1 MSKNVRISVAAIVI
15 LGAVSYSKWQAKHDD
30 ATSPEKTSIRGQFS
44 VPMSATSFK
53 LGQFDFKQCELE
65 QRNSGAT
72 TAAFC
77 APFEVPENHAA
88 PEGRKISL
96 NLALIRSREA
106 ADDDFIV
113 YLAGGPGQA
122 AIDTWPQM
130 AGSLDSARKRRNVIL
145 LDQRGTG
152 GSNALNCTSITTD
165 EESQDFDPAR
175 VSEAMRKCLA
185 EVSTHA
191 DPQFYT
197 TSDAVQDLETLRLA
211 LGGPKFDLVGV
222 SYGTRVAQQYLK
234 RHPAAV
240 RSVVLDSVAPNEL
253 ILGNEFSRNL
263 DDALKAQFSKCAE
276 NADCAKAFP
285 DPYASLIKLRD
296 QLNAEP
302 RQVSYPDPVNFT
314 TKKTQLNGYGMAGLV
329 RMFAYG
335 PETSAV
341 IPLTINEALAGNYAP
356 MMGQLAVINNS
367 ISDLVGSGMQLSVI
381 CAEDADRIV
390 ANPED
395 ASTLLGTLMTDVIK
409 AQCAIWPKGK
419 RPDDFNE
426 PVSGSTPILV
436 LAGEFDP
443 VTPPRYAEQVMTHLD
458 NARLI
463 LAKGQGHNVIGRGC
477 IPKLVSQFMDTLEPS
492 KLDITCVDTLGAVPH
507 FINFNGASP

>member
-1 MSKNVRISVAAIVI
+1 MNKNARISIAALVI
-15 LGAVSYSKWQAKHDD
+15 LGAVSYSKWHAKNDD
-30 ATSPEKTSIRGQFS
+30 VKSPDKTATRGQFS

-53 LGQFDFKQCELE
+53 LGQFEFKQCELK

-130 AGSLDSARKRRNVIL
+130 AGSLDSSRKRRNVIL

-152 GSNALNCTSITTD
+152 GSNALDCSAIQTD
-165 EESQDFDPAR
+165 EESQAFDAER
-175 VSEAMRKCLA
+175 ISAALRKCLA

-197 TSDAVQDLETLRLA
+197 TTDAVQDLEALRLA
-211 LGGPKFDLVGV
+211 LGGPKLDLVGV
-222 SYGTRVAQQYLK
+222 SYGTRVAQQYIK
-234 RHPAAV
+234 RHPQAV
-240 RSVVLDSVAPNEL
+240 RSAVLDSVAPNEL
-253 ILGNEFSRNL
+253 ILGSEFSRNL
-263 DDALKAQFSKCAE
+263 DNALKAQFSKCTE
-276 NADCAKAFP
+276 NVECAKAFP
-285 DPYASLIKLRD
+285 DPHANLIQLRD
-296 QLNAEP
+296 RLSAEP
-302 RQVSYPDPVNFT
+302 RQLSYADPVDFT
-314 TKKTQLNGYGMAGLV
+314 TQKTQLSGYGLAGLV
-329 RMFAYG
+329 RMFAYS
-335 PETSAV
+335 PETAAL
-341 IPLTINEALAGNYAP
+341 IPLTVKEALAGNFAP
-356 MMGQLAVINNS
+356 MLGQISVINRGM
-367 ISDLVGSGMQLSVI
+367 SDLAGSGMQLSVI

-395 ASTLLGTLMTDVIK
+395 EKTLLGTLMVDVIK
-409 AQCAIWPKGK
+409 TQCSIWPKGK
-419 RPDDFNE
+419 SPADFNE

-477 IPKLVSQFMDTLEPS
+477 IPKLVSQFMDTLEPA
-492 KLDITCVDTLGAVPH
+492 KLDIACVDTLGAIPH